1 MKDNKLKEDIIN
13 ALDDNLSIM
22 DEYITGTGAATD
34 KLYTLF
40 TDVMSKFLTWAT
52 EHEAEYTNTG
62 CVYLRTNKTVEYY
75 SKEEAIKLFIT
86 HIYQQ

>member
-40 TDVMSKFLTWAT
+40 TDVVEKFSDWKDKDAWQVDFGNQQTFSNSSLFQ
-52 EHEAEYTNTG
+52 H
-62 CVYLRTNKTVEYY
+62 
-75 SKEEAIKLFIT
+75 FIT
-86 HIYQQ
+86 NIYQQ